1 MASIH
6 HGGQTYELQPKESVL
21 DGLLRNGLVLP
32 HACKSGSCGSCMMR
46 VTEGELPSN
55 SQPGL
60 KDSWKA
66 QGYFLPCVCV
76 PSGDLTACE
85 VDSDARVP
93 ARILSIEYLSADVLR
108 VGLRCEA
115 PFEFQAGQYLTV
127 ISQKDLARSYSIA
140 SLPDE
145 NSIELHV
152 RLIPNGRMSRWLS
165 GESPIGAPVQL
176 QGPSGECFY
185 VAGRAE
191 QPMLLVGTGTG
202 LAPLYGIVREALRSG
217 HSGPIHLLHGA
228 VRPAGLYLREELA
241 ALAATYPNFAYVP
254 VVLNDDAEAGVT
266 VGSIDAVVA
275 KSFPSLTGWRAF
287 VCGDPGIVRSLK
299 KKLFLA
305 GMPMRDI
312 YSDAFL
318 PSA

>member
-1 MASIH
+1 VATIH
-6 HGGQTYELQPKESVL
+6 HGGQKYELQPGESVL
-21 DGLLRNGLVLP
+21 DGLLRNGVAAA

-46 VTEGELPSN
+46 VLEGELPSS

-76 PSGDLTACE
+76 PNGDLTACE
-85 VDSDARVP
+85 VGSDARVP
-93 ARILSIEYLSADVLR
+93 ARVTSVDYLSADVLR

-127 ISQKDLARSYSIA
+127 ISQKGLARSYSIA

-145 NSIELHV
+145 SSIELHV
-152 RLIPNGRMSRWLS
+152 RLIPNGRMSGWLS
-165 GESPIGAPVQL
+165 KGSPLGAQVQL

-185 VAGRAE
+185 VPGRSE
-191 QPMLLVGTGTG
+191 QAMLLVGTGTG

-217 HSGPIHLLHGA
+217 HSGDIHLVHGA
-228 VRPAGLYLREELA
+228 LRPAGLYLRAELA
-241 ALAATYPNFAYVP
+241 ALAAAYPKLSYTP
-254 VVLNDDAEAGVT
+254 VVLNGEGESGVVT
-266 VGSIDAVVA
+266 GSIDAVVA
-275 KSFPSLTGWRAF
+275 EKFSSLAGWRGF